1 MIENATLV
9 FGPPGCGKTH
19 FLLSKV
25 RDALASGVPPSRIV
39 FVGFTRK
46 AIREAIDRACVE
58 FNLTEKDFPF
68 FRTLHSMA
76 FRALGLNKNDMMG
89 PDDYRTLGNDL
100 GMVLTVKSTSFDDG
114 TIIPSYDGNGAR
126 YLFLESRARYRDVT
140 LEQEFNEATDYDL
153 SYPLLVKTRKAL
165 EAYKAMTGK
174 FDFVD
179 LIDQYN
185 SQCEAPYSDLV
196 IVDEAQDLNNMQWR
210 MVAKLFASSTGG
222 YIAGDD
228 DQAIYRFA
236 GADVQ
241 EFISMSENKIVLD
254 QSYRLPR
261 KVWELSTQI
270 TKRIKVREPKVFK
283 PREEMGDLQF
293 HLSWDTIPFDNGDS
307 FTIMTRVNS
316 YMYSFASRLEDEG
329 YVYSVKGNS
338 SINHTK
344 AQVVEYWRTLQE
356 GYSLKLGAVVTLY
369 KNVSKQGDKATVK
382 RGASKLLEAADPE
395 DYYTYERLVEEY
407 GLIAPLETN
416 ALDIAQMSSREKLYY
431 EAVERK
437 GINPLD
443 PPRIKLSTFHTM
455 KGGEDDHCVVYLG
468 STKACVD
475 GEPDDEHRAFYVAV
489 TRARKVLHI
498 LDTDKRY
505 RYEL

>member
-1 MIENATLV
+1 
-9 FGPPGCGKTH
+9 
-19 FLLSKV
+19 
-25 RDALASGVPPSRIV
+25 
-39 FVGFTRK
+39 
-46 AIREAIDRACVE
+46 
-58 FNLTEKDFPF
+58 
-68 FRTLHSMA
+68 
-76 FRALGLNKNDMMG
+76 
-89 PDDYRTLGNDL
+89 
-100 GMVLTVKSTSFDDG
+100 
-114 TIIPSYDGNGAR
+114 
-126 YLFLESRARYRDVT
+126 
-140 LEQEFNEATDYDL
+140 
-153 SYPLLVKTRKAL
+153 
-165 EAYKAMTGK
+165 
-174 FDFVD
+174 
-179 LIDQYN
+179 
-185 SQCEAPYSDLV
+185 
-196 IVDEAQDLNNMQWR
+196 
-210 MVAKLFASSTGG
+210 
-222 YIAGDD
+222 
-228 DQAIYRFA
+228 
-236 GADVQ
+236 
-241 EFISMSENKIVLD
+241 
-254 QSYRLPR
+254 
-261 KVWELSTQI
+261 
-270 TKRIKVREPKVFK
+270 
-283 PREEMGDLQF
+283 
-293 HLSWDTIPFDNGDS
+293 
-307 FTIMTRVNS
+307 
-316 YMYSFASRLEDEG
+316 
-329 YVYSVKGNS
+329 VKGNS